1 MIARGQHRRSISA
14 GVARLGGLIAL
25 ALILALFVVPLLRL
39 LALPLLQPTLPVA
52 GWQPV
57 WDSLALAILTALIAA
72 PLGCV
77 IAWFINDY
85 QGIAA
90 TLAMIT
96 LWVLFLAPS
105 YVLTTGWI
113 ILFSTP
119 EARLSLFGR
128 AFFGLPG
135 LIMLFVIKA
144 LPFAS
149 FVARATL
156 SGAGAGLREAALIH
170 NLPRLRRLRIMGRL
184 IAPALALGF
193 AVAVI
198 ETMQEFGIPATLG
211 TASKIPL
218 LTYAIY
224 QRLAETPTD
233 FAGAALLC
241 WRLVLIAAL
250 FGIASLA
257 LQRRGANL
265 RNGRNRLIH
274 RRSPSQALSLL
285 ALGGII
291 LLLVLGII
299 IPGGFLLPRGFGH
312 GWQPTPHLDAVIRS
326 LGFGL
331 IGATLATGTGIVL
344 LQIRARRRGL
354 ITTTIDAALLA
365 NMAVPGLVLGAGYI
379 LTFNNNVLPLYGTT
393 ALLIIAYA
401 AGTIPLAARMVQ
413 GAFAD
418 LDRNLAAAARIHS
431 LSASTRAI
439 DIHATL
445 LAQPLLY
452 GLLVATG
459 AIMFELPISELLYP
473 PGATPL
479 GVAIVGLDQ
488 MGDLAAAARLA
499 LLGMAAMIAL
509 AGALV
514 LIVRLLT
521 TPQGQSRS

>member
-1 MIARGQHRRSISA
+1 VIAHDRHRRLISA
-14 GVARLGGLIAL
+14 RITRSGGLIAL
-25 ALILALFVVPLLRL
+25 ALIVALFVVPLLRL
-39 LALPLLQPTLPVA
+39 LALPLLQPTLPSA
-52 GWQPV
+52 GWRPV
-57 WDSLALAILTALIAA
+57 WDSLSLAVLTALIAA
-72 PLGCV
+72 PLGGL
-77 IAWFINDY
+77 IAWFINAY
-85 QGIAA
+85 RGFTAN
-90 TLAMIT
+90 LAHFT
-96 LWVLFLAPS
+96 LWALFLAPS

-149 FVARATL
+149 FVARTTFL
-156 SGAGAGLREAALIH
+156 GAGAGLREAALIH
-170 NLPRLRRLRIMGRL
+170 NLPPRRRLQIVARL
-184 IAPALALGF
+184 IAPALALAF

-218 LTYAIY
+218 LIYVIY

-233 FAGAALLC
+233 FVGAALLC

-250 FGIASLA
+250 FGIASLT

-265 RNGRNRLIH
+265 RNGRNRLIQ
-274 RRSPSQALSLL
+274 RRRPGQAQSLL

-291 LLLVLGII
+291 LLLALGII
-299 IPGGFLLPRGFGH
+299 IPCCFLLLRGFGH
-312 GWQPTPHLDAVIRS
+312 GWQPTPYRESVLRS

-331 IGATLATGTGIVL
+331 IGATLATGTGIAL
-344 LQIRARRRGL
+344 LHIRAGQRSL

-379 LTFNNNVLPLYGTT
+379 LTFNNNILPLYGTT
-393 ALLIIAYA
+393 TLLIIAYA
-401 AGTIPLAARMVQ
+401 ASTVPLAARMVQ

-418 LDRNLAAAARIHS
+418 LDRNLAAAARIHG

-439 DIHATL
+439 DINATL

-452 GLLVATG
+452 GLLIATG

-499 LLGMAAMIAL
+499 LLGMVAMIAL
-509 AGALV
+509 AGVLA

-521 TPQGQSRS
+521 TPNGAARA

>member
-1 MIARGQHRRSISA
+1 MTTLVRHRRSISA
-14 GVARLGGLIAL
+14 RLARSGGLIAL
-25 ALILALFVVPLLRL
+25 VLIVALFIVPLLRL
-39 LALPLLQPTLPVA
+39 LALPLLQPSMPSA

-57 WDSLALAILTALIAA
+57 WDSLSLAILTALIAA
-72 PLGCV
+72 PLGGL
-77 IAWFINDY
+77 IAWFITDY
-85 QGIAA
+85 RGVAA
-90 TLAMIT
+90 TLANVT
-96 LWVLFLAPS
+96 LWALFLAPS

-119 EARLSLFGR
+119 QTRLSLFGR

-149 FVARATL
+149 FVARSTVA
-156 SGAGAGLREAALIH
+156 GAGAGLREAALIH
-170 NLPRLRRLRIMGRL
+170 NLPPLRRLLIIARL
-184 IAPALALGF
+184 IAPALALAF

-224 QRLAETPTD
+224 QNLAETPTD

-250 FGIASLA
+250 FGLASLA

-265 RNGRNRLIH
+265 RNGRNRMVQ
-274 RRSPSQALSLL
+274 RRSPSPALSRL
-285 ALGGII
+285 ALSGII
-291 LLLVLGII
+291 LLLTLGIV
-299 IPGGFLLPRGFGH
+299 IPFCFLLLRGFSH
-312 GWQPTPHLDAVIRS
+312 GWQPTPHLNPILRS

-331 IGATLATGTGIVL
+331 IGATLATATGVAL
-344 LQIRARRRGL
+344 LQIRAQRRGL

-379 LTFNNNVLPLYGTT
+379 LTFNNNILPLYGTT
-393 ALLIIAYA
+393 TLLIIAYA

-418 LDRNLAAAARIHS
+418 LDRNLAAAARIHG

-439 DIHATL
+439 DINATL

-499 LLGMAAMIAL
+499 VLGMVAMIAL
-509 AGALV
+509 ACALL

-521 TPQGQSRS
+521 TPRGAARA